1 MALLHYFHLLYQHT
15 LALAADSTTSTPS
28 NKLKILVD
36 LVALLTYKY
45 RSHAIGTRRRDDL
58 KEPKGAVPFFEHML
72 LMASVHQRKEITQLL
87 TVKLFREYASEALNV
102 EAQKVVD
109 HLDKAA
115 ASGT

>member
-72 LMASVHQRKEITQLL
+72 LMASV
-87 TVKLFREYASEALNV
+87 
-102 EAQKVVD
+102 
-109 HLDKAA
+109 
-115 ASGT
+115 